1 MNYAEIIKERVS
13 SREVLEA
20 EGIRVNPHTGMAVCP
35 FHGDHDG
42 SLKVYT
48 DARRGWHCYGC
59 HAGGDVIDLVK
70 LLYGVGFRDALR
82 LLNDRFAL
90 GLPLERRL
98 TRSEIQ
104 ALEKERREKEARRA
118 RHKAAC
124 DALEA
129 AYWRWFEAWLLVDEA
144 IRVLAPAGP
153 YEPMSEAFIWAV
165 THRDEIESNM
175 DDAKERW
182 LGMRDKGRG

>member
-20 EGIRVNPHTGMAVCP
+20 EGIRVNQHTGMAVCP

-48 DARRGWHCYGC
+48 DARRGWHCFGC
-59 HAGGDVIDLVK
+59 HAGGDVIDLAK
-70 LLYGVGFRDALR
+70 LLYGVGFKDAMR
-82 LLNDRFAL
+82 MLNDRFAL

-98 TRSEIQ
+98 TRSEMQ
-104 ALEKERREKEARRA
+104 ALEKERREKAEQHARY
-118 RHKAAC
+118 KAAC

-129 AYWRWFEAWLLVDEA
+129 SYWRWFEAWLLVDEA

-153 YEPMSEAFIWAV
+153 FEPVRDAFIWAV
-165 THRDEIESNM
+165 THRDEIENNM
-175 DDAKERW
+175 DDARERW
-182 LGMRDKGRG
+182 LGMRDKGRS